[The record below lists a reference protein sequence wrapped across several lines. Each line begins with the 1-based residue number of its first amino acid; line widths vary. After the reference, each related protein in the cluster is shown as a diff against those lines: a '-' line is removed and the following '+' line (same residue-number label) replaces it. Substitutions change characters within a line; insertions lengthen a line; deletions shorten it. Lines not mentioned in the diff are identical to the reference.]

1 MHLVHMSL
9 QRLFFNYK
17 KKMSEIKF
25 RYKFDSNAYVVD
37 ESYFLKIERMAKMN
51 GEKIEKLAEKKF
63 RNYLNDGM
71 NPIKLEFRI
80 RGVEELVG
88 HSVITELNYGERG
101 YPISVPERIK
111 YAIVDDIAGYV
122 EERFKYYKDDC
133 QILFDKMYRK
143 HEERIKKKIRFWKYL
158 FAITF
163 FMLLIECICR
173 IVQ

>member
-1 MHLVHMSL
+1 
-9 QRLFFNYK
+9 
-17 KKMSEIKF
+17 MSEIKF
-25 RYKFDSNAYVVD
+25 RYKFDSTAYVVD
-37 ESYFLKIERMAKMN
+37 EAYFLKMERMAKMN

-88 HSVITELNYGERG
+88 NYGERG
-101 YPISVPERIK
+101 YPMSVPERIK

-122 EERFKYYKDDC
+122 EDRFKHYKDDC
-133 QILFDKMYRK
+133 QTLFDKMYRK

>member
-1 MHLVHMSL
+1 MKPE
-9 QRLFFNYK
+9 NP
-17 KKMSEIKF
+17 III
-25 RYKFDSNAYVVD
+25 VD
-37 ESYFLKIERMAKMN
+37 EAEFDRIDSIAKLKE
-51 GEKIEKLAEKKF
+51 EQVEKLAEKKF

-80 RGVEELVG
+80 RGVEEFVG

-101 YPISVPERIK
+101 YPMTVPERIK

-122 EERFKYYKDDC
+122 EEKFKYYKDDC

-143 HEERIKKKIRFWKYL
+143 YEEGIKKKIRFWKYL

>member
-1 MHLVHMSL
+1 
-9 QRLFFNYK
+9 
-17 KKMSEIKF
+17 MSEIKF
-25 RYKFDSNAYVVD
+25 RYKFDSTAYVVD
-37 ESYFLKIERMAKMN
+37 EAYFLKMERMAKMN

-101 YPISVPERIK
+101 YPMSVPERIK

-122 EERFKYYKDDC
+122 EDRFKYT
-133 QILFDKMYRK
+133 KMIVKHFLTRCIESMKKELKRK
-143 HEERIKKKIRFWKYL
+143 LDFGNIFL
-158 FAITF
+158 PLPFS
-163 FMLLIECICR
+163 CC
-173 IVQ
+173 

>member
-1 MHLVHMSL
+1 
-9 QRLFFNYK
+9 
-17 KKMSEIKF
+17 MSEIKF
-25 RYKFDSNAYVVD
+25 RYKFDSTAYVVD
-37 ESYFLKIERMAKMN
+37 EAYFLKMERMAKMN

-101 YPISVPERIK
+101 YPMSVPERIK

-122 EERFKYYKDDC
+122 EDRFKHYKDD
-133 QILFDKMYRK
+133 
-143 HEERIKKKIRFWKYL
+143 
-158 FAITF
+158 
-163 FMLLIECICR
+163 
-173 IVQ
+173 